1 MSWGIGLRNIKT
13 GIAIC
18 ICLLIGVIFRIDSP
32 FYAAIATIISMENT
46 ITNSFAAG
54 RHRTMGTLVGAL
66 IGACLAFVDPGNV
79 LLCAIGVVIV
89 IYVCNLLHWNKS
101 VSIGCI
107 VFLAVMLNL
116 GSDGANPWA
125 YGLHRII
132 DTLIGISVAVA
143 VNYLIFPPRLEERL
157 EQHRVAFA
165 EQLSNAFKKMAEK
178 GEPADLPVLR
188 GELISL
194 EQTFEQW
201 KNEIHPRKVNAQ
213 AMDQKAEVLASYR
226 HVYEHLV
233 IMQRLR
239 DELGIAA
246 GKAGLVTGTRQAEP
260 PGAATLPD
268 DSRKDSR
275 MDQHQLDQYQLNQFQ
290 LNQNQLNEQSE
301 IVYGYHRNWIYQELR
316 RQGLPVPD
324 IQTLRSAPS
333 EPDHI

>member
-18 ICLLIGVIFRIDSP
+18 ICLLIAVIFKLNSP

-66 IGACLAFVDPGNV
+66 IGACFAFVDPGNV

-116 GSDGANPWA
+116 GSNGANPWA

-157 EQHRVAFA
+157 EQKRVAFA
-165 EQLSNAFKKMAEK
+165 ERLSTEFKKITER
-178 GEPADLPVLR
+178 GETADLPGLR
-188 GELISL
+188 AELISL
-194 EQTFEQW
+194 EQAFEQW
-201 KNEIHPRKVNAQ
+201 KNEIHPRKVTSQ
-213 AMDQKAEVLASYR
+213 ATNQTAEVLASYR
-226 HVYEHLV
+226 HIYEHLV

-239 DELGIAA
+239 EELGISA
-246 GKAGLVTGTRQAEP
+246 GKADLVTGAEQAESSESS
-260 PGAATLPD
+260 LPTVGPFPME
-268 DSRKDSR
+268 DS
-275 MDQHQLDQYQLNQFQ
+275 QLERQR
-290 LNQNQLNEQSE
+290 LNEQSE
-301 IVYGYHRNWIYQELR
+301 IVYSYHRTWIYQELR

-324 IQTLRSAPS
+324 LQTLQSARSKPGR
-333 EPDHI
+333 I